1 MFSIKILDSSQ
12 ELRSKKVQELI
23 SDVHA
28 CSLNGEAIEIG
39 RLSFKM
45 LMNLLSNTFFSM
57 DLVESVGEID
67 EYKDMVVN
75 LAKAIATPNL
85 GDVFPLL
92 KIFDL
97 HGIRWTSKT
106 YIPMLFG
113 IFNGHI
119 EKRLKLREE
128 ENYIAKSK
136 KDVLEELL
144 NISQEN
150 GHKMDKEKIKHLFL
164 DLIIAG
170 IDTSSYVVERA
181 MTELLHNP
189 DIMLKAKMELE
200 QTNGIGNPVEE
211 SQIENLPYLEAII
224 KETLRKYPPA
234 PFLLPR
240 KAKETVEI
248 HGYIIP
254 KGAQVIIN
262 EWAIG
267 RNPKIWDDPNLF
279 LPERF
284 LGSNI
289 DYVKGH
295 DCNFTPFGGGRRI
308 CPGMKLATRMLHLML
323 GSMVNSFNWRLEN
336 DIKPE
341 DMDLD
346 QELRAIAVR
355 VN

>member
-1 MFSIKILDSSQ
+1 
-12 ELRSKKVQELI
+12 
-23 SDVHA
+23 
-28 CSLNGEAIEIG
+28 
-39 RLSFKM
+39 
-45 LMNLLSNTFFSM
+45 M
-57 DLVESVGEID
+57 DLVQSIGEID
-67 EYKDMVVN
+67 EYKDMVGN
-75 LAKAIATPNL
+75 LARAIATPNL
-85 GDVFPLL
+85 GDVFPFLT
-92 KIFDL
+92 IFDL
-97 HGIRWTSKT
+97 HGIRWSSRT
-106 YIPMLFG
+106 YIPMLFN
-113 IFNGHI
+113 IFNDHI
-119 EKRLKLREE
+119 DKRLKLREE
-128 ENYIAKSK
+128 ENYVAKSSN
-136 KDVLEELL
+136 KDVFEALL
-144 NISQEN
+144 NISQEK
-150 GHKMDKEKIKHLFL
+150 GQKMDTEKIKHLFL

-189 DIMLKAKMELE
+189 NIMSKAKMELE
-200 QTNGIGNPVEE
+200 QTIGIGNPLQE

-240 KAKETVEI
+240 KAKENVEI

-262 EWAIG
+262 EWGIG
-267 RNPKIWDDPNLF
+267 RNPNIWDDPNLF
-279 LPERF
+279 SPKRF

-308 CPGMKLATRMLHLML
+308 CPGMKLATKMLHLML

-336 DIKPE
+336 DMKPE

-346 QELRAIAVR
+346 QQLRAIAVR
-355 VN
+355 IN